1 MERAVWR
8 DGGNVKKE
16 ADMRTDELK
25 RIGETDIPVTVI
37 HSPQEYEKIKARIL
51 SGLNPKVEFA
61 QSGTIHCKRCGKIK
75 SLDMPERGMFVNC
88 PCECM
93 SELEAER
100 KRREERGLLMEK
112 YRRMSLNELGET
124 YRKSGF
130 EKLRMSGATEE
141 FIAAAER
148 CEKFCHNFS
157 EVRKSG
163 RGIWLYGNEKSGK
176 TLLAACI
183 VNELEREAV
192 PCVFTT
198 LDRILTG
205 LKATY
210 KNASAESEQELM
222 QRLSQVDCLII
233 DDMEP
238 IRASRGAGE
247 SWSAGRLA
255 EIVKRRYDGKRP
267 TVITSRYSL
276 REIGTK
282 GSLPMTVTDRL
293 VERQVVM
300 QVARRSGSA
309 AETES
314 VEF

>member
-1 MERAVWR
+1 
-8 DGGNVKKE
+8 
-16 ADMRTDELK
+16 MRTDELR

-61 QSGTIHCKRCGKIK
+61 QSGAIHCKRCGKIK

-141 FIAAAER
+141 FITAAER
-148 CEKFCHNFS
+148 CENFCHNFS

-163 RGIWLYGNEKSGK
+163 RGIWLYGNEAQVC
-176 TLLAACI
+176 T
-183 VNELEREAV
+183 
-192 PCVFTT
+192 
-198 LDRILTG
+198 
-205 LKATY
+205 
-210 KNASAESEQELM
+210 AES
-222 QRLSQVDCLII
+222 
-233 DDMEP
+233 
-238 IRASRGAGE
+238 GAYF
-247 SWSAGRLA
+247 W
-255 EIVKRRYDGKRP
+255 
-267 TVITSRYSL
+267 
-276 REIGTK
+276 
-282 GSLPMTVTDRL
+282 
-293 VERQVVM
+293 
-300 QVARRSGSA
+300 RSGIPDN
-309 AETES
+309 
-314 VEF
+314 VRGM